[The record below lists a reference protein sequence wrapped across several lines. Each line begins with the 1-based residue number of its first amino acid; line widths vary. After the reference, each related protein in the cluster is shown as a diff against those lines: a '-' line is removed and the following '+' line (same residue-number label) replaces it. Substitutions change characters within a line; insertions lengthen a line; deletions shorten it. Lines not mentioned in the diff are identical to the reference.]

1 MKENRLLFFWVFGL
15 LSALILI
22 YLTFDYQDNGGIY
35 FIKNNQS
42 TLFQFAAML
51 SQWDGG
57 NYIQI
62 IQNGYSN
69 EHFFAF
75 FPLYPG
81 FIRAF
86 SAVINPVF
94 LGISLSFASLI
105 IFLYFL
111 QKYCSVKY
119 AKQEKIITLSVL
131 TFPSAFIFVCVYPE
145 SLFLALTCLSAYLF
159 FTRREYFPAVVFAS
173 LASVTR
179 VQGIV
184 FLALIIIWTV
194 RLRMSLIQKLTLSVL
209 SLVPI
214 LVFLVYQKI
223 YLGSYFG
230 FVEAQIF
237 WQRFQVP
244 KLTLQ
249 FDYLGF
255 VAINNLVFAVFA
267 LVIFKYF
274 SHKLNTFDKYYLLIL
289 LIFPIFTGSLDSYPR
304 YLLSAYPFFVLI
316 AQLIQLPKVKF
327 VYLPIVIFLQ
337 AVFLSLFVSG
347 YWIF

>member
-1 MKENRLLFFWVFGL
+1 MKESKLLFFWVSGL
-15 LSALILI
+15 FCALILI
-22 YLTFDYQDNGGIY
+22 YLTSNYRDNGGI
-35 FIKNNQS
+35 FFTNNNQS
-42 TLFQFAAML
+42 IIFQFAAML

-57 NYIQI
+57 NYLQI
-62 IQNGYSN
+62 IQNGYIY
-69 EHFFAF
+69 EHLFAF

-81 FIRAF
+81 LIKTF
-86 SAVINPVF
+86 SIIINPVF
-94 LGISLSFASLI
+94 LGISFSFV
-105 IFLYFL
+105 FLVLFLHFL
-111 QKYCSVKY
+111 QKYCRVSYV
-119 AKQEKIITLSVL
+119 KQEKIISLSVL
-131 TFPSAFIFVCVYPE
+131 TFPSAFIFVCLYPE
-145 SLFLALTCLSAYLF
+145 SLFLALTCGSAYLF
-159 FTRREYFPAVVFAS
+159 FVRREYFPAVVFAS

-179 VQGIV
+179 AQGII
-184 FLALIIIWTV
+184 FLILIIIWTV
-194 RLRMSLIQKLTLSVL
+194 RLRMSLIQKLTLSMS

-214 LVFLVYQKI
+214 LMFLAIQKI
-223 YLGSYFG
+223 YFGSYLG
-230 FVEAQIF
+230 FVEAQVF

-274 SHKLNTFDKYYLLIL
+274 RHKLNTFDKYYLLIL

-316 AQLIQLPKVKF
+316 TYLIQLPKVKY
-327 VYLPIVIFLQ
+327 VYLPVVIFLQ